1 VRSAETRTPRI
12 PDNDRYFVSAGLRWQ
27 PYSFVAVDVGY
38 AHLFMQD
45 PTVNFTDNLGHN
57 LRGKFDVGI
66 DVVSAAITFLWG
78 GPKPSP
84 ELAPSGKS
92 PVGYAK

>member
-1 VRSAETRTPRI
+1 
-12 PDNDRYFVSAGLRWQ
+12 
-27 PYSFVAVDVGY
+27 VDVGY

-45 PTVNFTDNLGHN
+45 PPVDFTDSLGHS
-57 LRGKFDVGI
+57 LKGKFDVGI

-78 GPKPSP
+78 GPKPAP
-84 ELAPSGKS
+84 EFAPSGKA